1 MQKTIACENI
11 LKDYRLTHPLQTER
25 TLAMITTG
33 IIAEYN
39 PFHNGHAYH
48 LNQVRA
54 RSQADY
60 LMIVMSG
67 DFVQRGAPAIADKY
81 LRTQA
86 ALLCG
91 ADLVVELP
99 CLFACSSAEAFAF
112 GGVSLLDRMGVVDYL
127 GFGCECGALEPL
139 EKAAFILAQEPAS
152 FRNVLQK
159 ELRNGYS
166 FPAARAM
173 ALSHCLGTNTEGA
186 DLFSSP
192 NNILALEYLKALYRL
207 DSSIRPLA
215 VKREGSGYHEKELC
229 SSELYSVFSSAL
241 ALRNAILSQGD
252 ITLLKGQVPDP
263 VFALLNGG
271 FGKRLPVSARDFSSL
286 LYYKLLSEAEKGYTE
301 YLDVT
306 KDLSDKIKKKL
317 RSYGSFDSFCMSL
330 KSRDLPLTRIY
341 RCMTHIL
348 LNIRQ
353 ADAQEIINE
362 NGVPYARVLGFRESS
377 APLLAKI
384 KRCSRIP
391 LIVTADDAKKFMKS
405 PVTTAAAKNL
415 LQTDLRA
422 ARLYTHILADRFDTV
437 LPDEFAA
444 PVLKL

>member
-330 KSRDLPLTRIY
+330 KSRDLTLTRIY

-377 APLLAKI
+377 A
-384 KRCSRIP
+384 
-391 LIVTADDAKKFMKS
+391 
-405 PVTTAAAKNL
+405 AAKNL

>member
-127 GFGCECGALEPL
+127 GFGCECGAL

-330 KSRDLPLTRIY
+330 KSRDLTLTRIY

>member
-1 MQKTIACENI
+1 
-11 LKDYRLTHPLQTER
+11 
-25 TLAMITTG
+25 MITTG

-159 ELRNGYS
+159 SCETDIP
-166 FPAARAM
+166 FPQRA
-173 ALSHCLGTNTEGA
+173 LWRFLTVWEQ
-186 DLFSSP
+186 
-192 NNILALEYLKALYRL
+192 IRKAPIFFLL
-207 DSSIRPLA
+207 L
-215 VKREGSGYHEKELC
+215 
-229 SSELYSVFSSAL
+229 
-241 ALRNAILSQGD
+241 
-252 ITLLKGQVPDP
+252 IT
-263 VFALLNGG
+263 FW
-271 FGKRLPVSARDFSSL
+271 
-286 LYYKLLSEAEKGYTE
+286 
-301 YLDVT
+301 
-306 KDLSDKIKKKL
+306 
-317 RSYGSFDSFCMSL
+317 
-330 KSRDLPLTRIY
+330 
-341 RCMTHIL
+341 L
-348 LNIRQ
+348 LNI
-353 ADAQEIINE
+353 
-362 NGVPYARVLGFRESS
+362 
-377 APLLAKI
+377 
-384 KRCSRIP
+384 
-391 LIVTADDAKKFMKS
+391 
-405 PVTTAAAKNL
+405 
-415 LQTDLRA
+415 
-422 ARLYTHILADRFDTV
+422 
-437 LPDEFAA
+437 
-444 PVLKL
+444 

>member
-1 MQKTIACENI
+1 
-11 LKDYRLTHPLQTER
+11 
-25 TLAMITTG
+25 MITAG

-60 LMIVMSG
+60 LIIVMSG
-67 DFVQRGAPAIADKY
+67 DFVQRGTPAITDKY
-81 LRTQA
+81 LRAQT

-112 GGVSLLDRMGVVDYL
+112 GGVSLLDRIGVVDYL
-127 GFGCECGALEPL
+127 GFGCESGVLEPL
-139 EKAAFILAQEPAS
+139 EKAALILAQEPAP
-152 FRNVLQK
+152 FRNALQK
-159 ELRNGYS
+159 ALQNRCS

-173 ALSHCLGTNTEGA
+173 ALSDCLGENTA
-186 DLFSSP
+186 DTKLFSSP
-192 NNILALEYLKALYRL
+192 NNILATEYLKALYRL
-207 DSSIRPLA
+207 NSPIRPLA
-215 VKREGSGYHEKELC
+215 VKRTGSGYHEKELYFPELC
-229 SSELYSVFSSAL
+229 SSVTEPSFSSAL

-252 ITLLKGQVPDP
+252 VTVIKGHVPDP

-271 FGKRLPVSARDFSSL
+271 CGKRLPVTARDFSSL
-286 LYYKLLSEAEKGYTE
+286 LYYKLLSEAEKGYSE
-301 YLDVT
+301 YLDVS
-306 KDLSDKIKKKL
+306 KDFSDKIKKNL
-317 RSYGSFDSFCMSL
+317 RSYKNFDSFCMSL
-330 KSRDLPLTRIY
+330 KSKDLTFTRIC

-353 ADAQEIINE
+353 ADAQKIKAE
-362 NGVPYARVLGFRESS
+362 NGIPYARVLGFRESS
-377 APLLAKI
+377 APLLTKI
-384 KRCSRIP
+384 KRSSRIP
-391 LIVTADDAKKFMKS
+391 LIVTAADARKFMKA
-405 PVTTAAAKNL
+405 PATTTAAKNL

-422 ARLYTHILADRFDTV
+422 ARLYSHVQSDRFDTF
-437 LPDEFAA
+437 LPDEFGA